1 MGKEKRRARRA
12 ARLEAGNTMD
22 LTTEGD
28 EGREFDGDDSDG
40 VDVDEEIAGLSFGD
54 DGFVDLA

>member
-12 ARLEAGNTMD
+12 ARLAAGNTME
-22 LTTEGD
+22 TTGDGSEGD
-28 EGREFDGDDSDG
+28 EFDGDNSDG

-54 DGFVDLA
+54 EGFVDLA